1 MKKVLLLLSLF
12 AFTVNAQGSDK
23 TEDELQQLKRADMVT
38 FSTCMSYV
46 TSYGMLYSSHLK
58 DKREAR
64 LFIALGEGA
73 VFGVLGEIFDMKAKT
88 RLEKFNITDV
98 GYMVAGSL
106 IGWGLSEATIVIVEK
121 MEERRQ
127 NKKLRL

>member
-12 AFTVNAQGSDK
+12 AFTVNAQK

-38 FSTCMSYV
+38 FSTCISYV

-121 MEERRQ
+121 MEKRKQ